1 MGSQDQSTPERIRRA
16 AAELIRQEGAGNLTL
31 AAVAKTAGISK
42 GGLLYHYANKRALLQ
57 GLLEHLLSTRAG
69 VSAQLAGHKSSDDDG
84 ANPSNAAAVV
94 NAVIDADFDLPADER
109 VMAQALLAASSE
121 DPTLLAP
128 AKAHLSHLFSAL
140 AADPSETEAQ
150 SILLASQGL
159 QLLEMLGLLT
169 LAEADRQRIRR
180 YLKSRV
186 RAL

>member
-1 MGSQDQSTPERIRRA
+1 VSSQDQSTPERIRRA
-16 AAELIRQEGAGNLTL
+16 AAALIRREGAGNLTL

-42 GGLLYHYANKRALLQ
+42 GGLLYHYPNKRALLQ
-57 GLLEHLLSTRAG
+57 GLLEHLLSTREG
-69 VSAQLAGHKSSDDDG
+69 VSAQLTGDIHSD
-84 ANPSNAAAVV
+84 ANASKAAAVV

-128 AKAHLSHLFSAL
+128 AKAHLSSLFSTL
-140 AADPSETEAQ
+140 VADPSETEAQ

-169 LAEADRQRIRR
+169 LAEADRQRIRQH
-180 YLKSRV
+180 LKSRV

>member
-1 MGSQDQSTPERIRRA
+1 VGSQDQSTPERIRRA

-42 GGLLYHYANKRALLQ
+42 GGLLYHYPNKRALLQ
-57 GLLEHLLSTRAG
+57 GLWVHLLSTREG
-69 VSAQLAGHKSSDDDG
+69 VSAQLAGHKSSDDG
-84 ANPSNAAAVV
+84 ANPANAAAVV

-169 LAEADRQRIRR
+169 LAEADRQRIRQH
-180 YLKSRV
+180 LKSRV

>member
-42 GGLLYHYANKRALLQ
+42 GGLLYHYPNKRALLQ
-57 GLLEHLLSTRAG
+57 GLLEHLLATREG
-69 VSAQLAGHKSSDDDG
+69 VTAQLEVGQ
-84 ANPSNAAAVV
+84 PSNLTPTAASAAAVV

-128 AKAHLSHLFSAL
+128 AKAHLKDLFATLASSPSA
-140 AADPSETEAQ
+140 TEAQ

-159 QLLEMLGLLT
+159 QLLEMLGLLS
-169 LAEADRQRIRR
+169 LSEVDRQRVRSH
-180 YLKSRV
+180 LKTRV

>member
-1 MGSQDQSTPERIRRA
+1 MSSQDQSTPERIRRA
-16 AAELIRQEGAGNLTL
+16 AAELIRREGAGNLTL

-42 GGLLYHYANKRALLQ
+42 GGLLYHYPNKRALLQ
-57 GLLEHLLSTRAG
+57 GLLEHLLSTREG
-69 VSAQLAGHKSSDDDG
+69 VSAQLTGDISSD
-84 ANPSNAAAVV
+84 ANVNASKAAAVV
-94 NAVIDADFDLPADER
+94 NSVIDADFDLPADER

-128 AKAHLSHLFSAL
+128 ARAHLTSLFSTL
-140 AADPSETEAQ
+140 AADPSEAEAQ

-169 LAEADRQRIRR
+169 LAEADRQRIRQH
-180 YLKSRV
+180 LKSRV